1 VKSLNLAL
9 LGLGVVALGGLGVW
23 TILSVS
29 GLEAVPCHPPLF
41 QPHPP
46 AWLSVGACVAAFG
59 LGHLV
64 GRSRRRQ
71 LLWRPRP
78 RPRPQVALYVHLAL
92 VALLLVG
99 AGLLAYE
106 TLALAFNTRF
116 WPITYYVRCGAESA
130 AWATIPGAAV
140 VYFLVGHWLWF
151 PSRPDLDE
159 A

>member
-1 VKSLNLAL
+1 VKSVNLL
-9 LGLGVVALGGLGVW
+9 FLGLGVAALGGLAVW

-29 GLEAVPCHPPLF
+29 GLEAVQCRPPAF
-41 QPHPP
+41 PPQPP
-46 AWLSVGACVAAFG
+46 AWVSVGACTAAFG
-59 LGHLV
+59 LGHVV

-71 LLWRPRP
+71 LIWRPRP
-78 RPRPQVALYVHLAL
+78 QPRPSAALYVHLAL

-116 WPITYYVRCGAESA
+116 WPITYYVRCGTESA
-130 AWATIPGAAV
+130 AWATIPGAAL

-151 PSRPDLDE
+151 PVGRGQDE
-159 A
+159 P